1 MENRQRHRRNEKN
14 KRVKK
19 FNKRLNIIFFI
30 STIVTLFLIVAFV
43 RQRIKIANLNKEY
56 QLLQAQEENMKNQI
70 EDLVKEI
77 QIVNSLEYIEKK
89 AREDLGMIKKDE
101 NIYVNSDETDNES
114 NEESNEESFGETNE
128 ESSNETTD

>member
-30 STIVTLFLIVAFV
+30 STIVTLFLIVTFV

-114 NEESNEESFGETNE
+114 NEESNEETNE

>member
-30 STIVTLFLIVAFV
+30 STIVTLFLIVTFV

-77 QIVNSLEYIEKK
+77 QTVNSLEYIEKK

-114 NEESNEESFGETNE
+114 NEESFEETNE